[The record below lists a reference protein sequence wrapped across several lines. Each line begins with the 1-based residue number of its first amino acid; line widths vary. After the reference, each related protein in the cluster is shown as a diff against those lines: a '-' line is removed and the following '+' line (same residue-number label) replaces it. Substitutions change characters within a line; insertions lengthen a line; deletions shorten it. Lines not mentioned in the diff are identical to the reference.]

1 MRLTRVQAA
10 VAAGFMALATSAGA
24 VLAGAGA
31 ASAANAAQLPAAAAR
46 TSGYLYYDTGQY
58 IARVPAAGGPSQ
70 RVVRVGNGSVTGMAI
85 SDGRLFWVTE
95 DGEHDP
101 ISYVLLSSV
110 RPGVTPQARQLV
122 GGLSFPSALVSAD
135 GWLYWVDENAIGRVR
150 PNGTQLTRRFISMP
164 QENGGG
170 VADGLATDGSHLY
183 FSRCQND
190 EIGRVSVSGA
200 ALNMSFIRLPHLACP
215 QQMAVGNNHVYWTE
229 LGGHLGRATLQGT
242 GSSITWLNT
251 RNGNGPFNVAADG
264 ANVFWDWGGGA
275 GSPMYV
281 GTAKVNG
288 TGVRTKFLVAQGA
301 FLDTAPGAS

>member
-58 IARVPAAGGPSQ
+58 IARVPVAGGPSQ

-122 GGLSFPSALVSAD
+122 GGLSFPLALVSAD
-135 GWLYWVDENAIGRVR
+135 GWLYWADENAIGRVR

-200 ALNMSFIRLPHLACP
+200 ALNMSFIRLPYLACP

-242 GSSITWLNT
+242 GASITWLNT